1 MVRADDEDMVK
12 GLDKTSPPYIILL
25 PRWLAFNTF
34 CVKNQSTKKVLL
46 KIKK

>member
-25 PRWLAFNTF
+25 PRWLVINTF
-34 CVKNQSTKKVLL
+34 CVKNQSTKKSFV
-46 KIKK
+46 KD